1 MEETVRRLAKLL
13 GATSVE
19 AAGHDAHIS
28 VLDEK
33 GAELR
38 LSIKGAAQRMMA
50 VLVDATGTT
59 RVSLDVAPV
68 TLAFEERDF
77 PGRVTLRVGFQL
89 VHLDGQPEVGIEV
102 ESIDERAASERRAV
116 AAAARSG

>member
-1 MEETVRRLAKLL
+1 MEETVRQLAKLL

-28 VLDEK
+28 VRDTK

-38 LSIKGAAQRMMA
+38 LSIRGASQRMMA

-59 RVSLDVAPV
+59 RISLDLAPV
-68 TLAFEERDF
+68 TLAFEERDY
-77 PGRVTLRVGFQL
+77 PGRVTLRVGYQL

-102 ESIDERAASERRAV
+102 ESLEIDQRTPSQRLV
-116 AAAARSG
+116 TARSD

>member
-1 MEETVRRLAKLL
+1 MEETVRQLAKLL

-19 AAGHDAHIS
+19 AAGHDATIL
-28 VLDEK
+28 VRDPQ

-38 LSIKGAAQRMMA
+38 LSIKGASQRMMA

-59 RVSLDVAPV
+59 RISLDLAPV
-68 TLAFEERDF
+68 TLAFEDRDY
-77 PGRVTLRVGFQL
+77 PGRVTLRVGYQL

-102 ESIDERAASERRAV
+102 ESLDFEQRSASQRLV
-116 AAAARSG
+116 AARGG